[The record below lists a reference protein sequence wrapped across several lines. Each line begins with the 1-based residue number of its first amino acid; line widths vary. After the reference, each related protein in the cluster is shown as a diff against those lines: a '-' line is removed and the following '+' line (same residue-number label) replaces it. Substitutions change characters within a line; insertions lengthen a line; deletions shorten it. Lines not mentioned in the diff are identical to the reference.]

1 LLASLLPGIRELRTP
16 LAIGY
21 LWLINAWI
29 LFAEDL
35 PKTRPQD
42 GELVAA
48 IWDLAAAVG
57 ITATLAAVTFG
68 AFIIGS
74 ILEVDP
80 QGSIVQLLTPIF
92 FPRTF
97 QDDRRKTGKGKF
109 QFEYRLLPV
118 NTTKDLSKYI
128 EDEKRGDTTESG
140 DTTFWLV
147 MSELPQIATRLQVA
161 NSEVYGRYDRLFAE
175 ASVRINLAIPL
186 VVLLMLL
193 IWQAHLDAW
202 QRLSLTAAALGVGYL
217 MARKGFTK
225 IVAARDVVIQALI
238 SVDEVRSRRLD
249 ERTTKSSW
257 EPD

>member
-48 IWDLAAAVG
+48 IWDLAASVG

-92 FPRTF
+92 LPRTF

-128 EDEKRGDTTESG
+128 EDEKRG